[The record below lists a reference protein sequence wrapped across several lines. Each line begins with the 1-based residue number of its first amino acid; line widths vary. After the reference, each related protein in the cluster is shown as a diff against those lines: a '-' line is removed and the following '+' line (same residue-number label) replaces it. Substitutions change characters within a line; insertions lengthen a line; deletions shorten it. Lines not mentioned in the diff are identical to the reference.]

1 LGQGGSDR
9 ARHRGQGRD
18 RSTREVR
25 ERPLTPIRYA
35 STDAGLELPIV
46 DVTHPAFRV
55 DPSDAELD
63 AMSREFI
70 ADAEK
75 RAKIPRFAQR
85 LMFGTLLRRS
95 VLGRGIMG
103 AHGTFLDG
111 LSTYLLKLGPANLDP
126 RWATA
131 IDRKIAASLPALS
144 VRLRLQDMA
153 RLLADGLTASLGARP
168 TAPLCLVNI
177 AGGPAI
183 DSVNALLVLQA
194 RDPSLLSRRHT
205 AIVVFDQDAHGP
217 SFGARALAE
226 LRGNAG
232 PLADLDITFERV
244 AYDWRQTSVL
254 TADLARR
261 DLDQAVVAV
270 SSEGGLF
277 EYGLDEEIAANLA
290 TLAAAT
296 PPATFVVGSVTRLG
310 GPAIY
315 LHRELSRAAVR
326 PRALETF
333 REIAARGGWD
343 VSIAIER
350 PFSVNVRLDRS
361 NGSNRSERSDGS
373 DRSEPKAESRKP
385 RAQSPEPRAESPVE
399 CL

>member
-1 LGQGGSDR
+1 
-9 ARHRGQGRD
+9 
-18 RSTREVR
+18 
-25 ERPLTPIRYA
+25 
-35 STDAGLELPIV
+35 
-46 DVTHPAFRV
+46 
-55 DPSDAELD
+55 
-63 AMSREFI
+63 MSREFI
-70 ADAEK
+70 AEAEK
-75 RAKIPRFAQR
+75 RARIPRFAQR

-126 RWATA
+126 RWAGP

-144 VRLRLQDMA
+144 VRLRVQDMA
-153 RLLADGLTASLGARP
+153 RLLADGLIAALGARA
-168 TAPLCLVNI
+168 TAPLHLVNI

-183 DSVNALLVLQA
+183 DSVNALLLLQA
-194 RDPSLLSRRHT
+194 RDASLLARRHT

-226 LRGNAG
+226 LRRNAG
-232 PLADLDITFERV
+232 PLANLDTTFERV

-254 TADLARR
+254 TADLGRR

-277 EYGLDEEIAANLA
+277 EYGSDEEIAANLA
-290 TLAAAT
+290 ALAAAT
-296 PPATFVVGSVTRLG
+296 PAGTFVVGSVTRLG

-326 PRALETF
+326 PRALDTF
-333 REIAARGGWD
+333 REIAARGGWN
-343 VSIAIER
+343 VSTAIER
-350 PFSVNVRLDRS
+350 PFSVNVALTK
-361 NGSNRSERSDGS
+361 SNRSERSNGCGKS
-373 DRSEPKAESRKP
+373 D
-385 RAQSPEPRAESPVE
+385 VE
-399 CL
+399 QTR